1 MAKAETELLIS
12 SPVGAEVLMYG
23 RVRKDCHPADTVQA
37 KLVSKFIAKQG
48 ALLGKDENQP
58 DSSRCC
64 CCPEA
69 RWRALCAVSEE
80 SPGLVAS
87 RLNWSPMPD
96 GHIPLTESQAEAP
109 FPELIVIDVWVWD
122 VYFPCN
128 VNFHKATFIESSVI
142 WDIREMTNNQEM
154 VELLSPKGVGM
165 AQTHLQVPLLS
176 SLPGCWRESYSILTS
191 VSPSLN
197 RRNSARLP
205 LRPREIKHLR
215 KRWEEE
221 WRKHLAFFSVT
232 GSDHPYPK

>member
-23 RVRKDCHPADTVQA
+23 RIRKDCHPADTVQA

-87 RLNWSPMPD
+87 RLNWNPMPD
-96 GHIPLTESQAEAP
+96 GHIPLTESQAEAL

-128 VNFHKATFIESSVI
+128 VNFYKATFIESSVV

-154 VELLSPKGVGM
+154 VELLAPKRRGNGTDPSAGAPTLIPARM
-165 AQTHLQVPLLS
+165 LERKLLYPHICL
-176 SLPGCWRESYSILTS
+176 SLTEQKKFC
-191 VSPSLN
+191 
-197 RRNSARLP
+197 
-205 LRPREIKHLR
+205 
-215 KRWEEE
+215 
-221 WRKHLAFFSVT
+221 
-232 GSDHPYPK
+232 